1 MMTVGNKSDAR
12 NLTLGSVAL
21 MGIAAGL
28 LGQVGGAA
36 AAGTDA
42 IATAEPTEVSG
53 VIVTKEKANSENSQI
68 NLGAMTGTVKDTP
81 QSIQII
87 SQKLMQEQKVTSLE
101 QALRNVP
108 GITVAI
114 GEGGV
119 LNGDQFK
126 IRGQSAQDD
135 VYIDGLKDFGAYVRD
150 SFDDQEVQVLKGPSA
165 IAFGRGTTGAAIN
178 IVSRTPSLKESYE
191 VDASAGMGEFYRG
204 QINVDHKIDDTTA
217 VRLAA
222 VAFSTHEVDRND
234 AKSERIGVV
243 PSIAFGL
250 GTNTQLTVGYFFQ
263 HNNDRP
269 DYGVPLAL
277 EGGSVVPAIS
287 TAGVA
292 VNEVSGATARP
303 LTELG
308 VSRANYYGFDSDHD
322 ITNAHMLT
330 ARFTQ
335 RESNWLSFSND
346 ARAGYYT
353 RDFEA
358 TQSLCSSPAVSGTA
372 TTAHCVDYLQV
383 GNPAALTTVNG
394 PSPYTQY
401 TYGFQDIGAAH
412 MDGSLFGFRNQG
424 SVGFDVN
431 YEYNNR
437 MSGVL
442 VPAKP
447 ASRSAY
453 DPSGAGTYVDEAVS
467 TSNSLSTANAR
478 RISIGADYAAFFS
491 DQVWLTKQISVIG
504 ALRFDHYLAK
514 YDTVSV
520 GGAVIGQ
527 KVDSDLLN
535 PKVAIVYQPT
545 KEQTYYASWAKSATP
560 QGASVADASASVT
573 SSALQP
579 EKNEI
584 YEVGAKFSVLKD
596 RLGLDA
602 SVFQVNKN
610 NALQPDPDD
619 PTLLSA
625 SSGQKQR
632 IRGVEFDITGKITK
646 AWSVNLGYS
655 FLDTKI
661 LSDFVT
667 QTINGVSTQF
677 PNTFSVGKEIYYA
690 PKNSAT
696 LWTTYA
702 FDGLL
707 KGLTVGGGVTY
718 QDRVYTNY
726 VYVNAAG
733 GNTYSAPD
741 TIDYSS
747 LIQYR
752 WKGYSVSVNGYN
764 LTNRLNY
771 SQVYTNRVVPEQG
784 RTFIFSVGA
793 DF

>member
-1 MMTVGNKSDAR
+1 MMTIGNLSGVR
-12 NLTLGSVAL
+12 GLTLGSVAL
-21 MGIAAGL
+21 AGIAAGL
-28 LGQVGGAA
+28 LGQVNGANAATGAA
-36 AAGTDA
+36 ALS
-42 IATAEPTEVSG
+42 EPNQVSG
-53 VIVTKEKANSENSQI
+53 VVVTAEKSNSENAQI
-68 NLGAMTGTVKDTP
+68 NLGAMSGAVKDTP

-165 IAFGRGTTGAAIN
+165 TAFGRGTTGAAIN
-178 IVSRTPSLKESYE
+178 IVSKSPSLKEGYN
-191 VDASAGMGEFYRG
+191 VDASAGMGDYYRG
-204 QINVDHKIDDTTA
+204 QVDINHKINDTTA
-217 VRLAA
+217 VRLIAMG
-222 VAFSTHEVDRND
+222 FSTHEVDRDD
-234 AKSERIGVV
+234 AKSERIGVA

-263 HNNDRP
+263 HNDDRP
-269 DYGVPLAL
+269 DYGIPLAL
-277 EGGSVVPAIS
+277 VGGAVVPAIS
-287 TAGVA
+287 STGAA
-292 VNEVSGATARP
+292 VNVLSGATARP

-308 VSRANYYGFDSDHD
+308 VDRSKYYGFNSDHD

-330 ARFTQ
+330 SRYMR
-335 RESNWLSFSND
+335 RENNWLSFSND

-358 TQSLCSSPAVSGTA
+358 TQSLCSSPTISGVA
-372 TTAHCVDYLQV
+372 TTAHCADYLQA
-383 GNPAALTTVNG
+383 GNPNAVVSTAG
-394 PSPYTQY
+394 PSPYVQY

-412 MDGSLFGFRNQG
+412 MDGSVLGFRNQA

-431 YEYNNR
+431 YEYNSR
-437 MSGVL
+437 TAGVL
-442 VPAKP
+442 IPAKP
-447 ASRSAY
+447 TTRNASSPSSAGDY
-453 DPSGAGTYVDEAVS
+453 IDQVVS
-467 TSNSLSTANAR
+467 STNSLTTANKR
-478 RISIGADYAAFFS
+478 RISIGADYAGFFS
-491 DQVWLTKQISVIG
+491 DQLWLTPQLSVIG
-504 ALRFDHYLAK
+504 ALRYDRYVAK
-514 YDTVSV
+514 YDTVAVSGAAV
-520 GGAVIGQ
+520 GLKA
-527 KVDSDLLN
+527 DSNLLD
-535 PKVAIVYQPT
+535 PKVAVVFQPT

-560 QGASVADASASVT
+560 QGASVADASASV
-573 SSALQP
+573 SNSALQP
-579 EKNEI
+579 ERNEI
-584 YEVGAKFSVLKD
+584 YEAGMKFSVLRD

-610 NALQPDPDD
+610 NALQPDPND
-619 PTLLSA
+619 PTLVLA
-625 SSGQKQR
+625 NSGQKQR
-632 IRGVEFDITGKITK
+632 IRGVEFDVTGKITK
-646 AWSVNLGYS
+646 ALSVNLGYS
-655 FLDTKI
+655 RLDTKI
-661 LSDFVT
+661 LSDFVS
-667 QTINGVSTQF
+667 QTINGVVTQF
-677 PNTFSVGKEIYYA
+677 PNTFSVGKQIYYA
-690 PKNSAT
+690 PKDSAT

-718 QDRVYTNY
+718 QSRVYTNY

-733 GNTYSAPD
+733 GDTYSAPD

-752 WKGYSVSVNGYN
+752 WKRYSFALNGYN
-764 LTNRLNY
+764 LANKLNY

-784 RTFIFSVGA
+784 RTFIFSAGA
-793 DF
+793 SF

>member
-1 MMTVGNKSDAR
+1 MTVGNRSG
-12 NLTLGSVAL
+12 LTLGSVAL
-21 MGIAAGL
+21 AGIAAGL
-28 LGQVGGAA
+28 LGRAGLAVAA
-36 AAGTDA
+36 TDGTS
-42 IATAEPTEVSG
+42 ATEPNQVSG
-53 VIVTKEKANSENSQI
+53 VVVTAEKANSENAQI
-68 NLGAMTGTVKDTP
+68 NLGAMSGAVKDTP

-165 IAFGRGTTGAAIN
+165 TAFGRGTTGAAIN
-178 IVSRTPSLKESYE
+178 VVSKTPSLKEVYN
-191 VDASAGMGEFYRG
+191 VDASAGMGDYYRG
-204 QINVDHKIDDTTA
+204 QIDINHKINDTTA
-217 VRLAA
+217 ARL
-222 VAFSTHEVDRND
+222 VVMDFSSHTVDRDDGKN
-234 AKSERIGVV
+234 ERFGIA
-243 PSIAFGL
+243 PSIGFGL
-250 GTNTQLTVGYFFQ
+250 GTNTQLTLGYFYQ

-269 DYGVPLAL
+269 DYGIPLAL

-292 VNEVSGATARP
+292 VNELSNAFARP
-303 LTELG
+303 ITELG
-308 VSRANYYGFDSDHD
+308 INRSNYYGFSADHD

-330 ARFTQ
+330 SRFSQ
-335 RESNWLSFSND
+335 RENDWLSFSND

-353 RDFEA
+353 RDFLA
-358 TQSLCSSPAVSGTA
+358 TQSLCSSPTISGVS
-372 TTAHCVDYLQV
+372 TTPHCIDYLQA
-383 GNPAALTTVNG
+383 GNPAAVVSNGG
-394 PSPYTQY
+394 PSPYVQY

-412 MDGSLFGFRNQG
+412 MDGKVFGFRNQA

-437 MSGVL
+437 TAGVL
-442 VPAKP
+442 VPAK
-447 ASRSAY
+447 ATTKSVY
-453 DPSGAGTYVDEAVS
+453 TPSDAGSFSDQAANLV
-467 TSNSLSTANAR
+467 NSVATTNSR
-478 RISIGADYAAFFS
+478 RISIGADYAGFFS
-491 DQVWLTKQISVIG
+491 DQLWLTPQISIIG
-504 ALRFDHYLAK
+504 ALRYDRFLAK

-520 GGAVIGQ
+520 ANVAVGQ
-527 KVDSDLLN
+527 KVDSDLLD
-535 PKVAIVYQPT
+535 PKVAVVFQPT
-545 KEQTYYASWAKSATP
+545 KEQTYYLSWAKSATP

-584 YEVGAKFSVLKD
+584 YEAGMKFSVLKD
-596 RLGLDA
+596 RLGFDA

-619 PTLLSA
+619 PDLLLA
-625 SSGQKQR
+625 NSGQKQR
-632 IRGVEFDITGKITK
+632 IRGVEFDVTGKITK
-646 AWSVNLGYS
+646 AWSINLGYS
-655 FLDTKI
+655 YLDTKI

-667 QTINGVSTQF
+667 QTVNGVSTQF
-677 PNTFSVGKEIYYA
+677 PNTFSVGKQIYYA
-690 PKNSAT
+690 PKDSAT

-702 FDGLL
+702 FDGRL

-718 QDRVYTNY
+718 QSRVYTNY

-733 GNTYSAPD
+733 GDTYSAPD

-747 LIQYR
+747 LIQYKWR
-752 WKGYSVSVNGYN
+752 RYSVALNGYN
-764 LTNRLNY
+764 LANKLNY

-784 RTFIFSVGA
+784 RTFIVSLGA
-793 DF
+793 SF